1 MTSDA
6 IKVVVVGDGA
16 VGKTCLLIR
25 YSSDVFAEVYIPT
38 VFDNFSVDVMR
49 NNRVVKL
56 NLWDTAGQEE
66 YDRLRQMAYDQTN
79 VFLVCFA
86 LNSTTSLDNVKQ
98 KWIPEIRQNCPKTP
112 FILVGTKKDI
122 RDDNQNT
129 LHIDYKDG
137 LAMAKSI
144 GAASFIE
151 CSSKNGEG
159 VRAVFEQSIRASL
172 QPL

>member
-1 MTSDA
+1 
-6 IKVVVVGDGA
+6 
-16 VGKTCLLIR
+16 
-25 YSSDVFAEVYIPT
+25 
-38 VFDNFSVDVMR
+38 
-49 NNRVVKL
+49 
-56 NLWDTAGQEE
+56 
-66 YDRLRQMAYDQTN
+66 MAYDQTN